1 MKTFAVAC
9 FFIGVVSLAI
19 LTVRRG
25 RKLPTSGPDYALAFV
40 GLAGVVAGVILL
52 FNRF

>member
-1 MKTFAVAC
+1 LKTFAVAC
-9 FFIGVVSLAI
+9 FFVGVVSLAA

-25 RKLPTSGPDYALAFV
+25 RKLAPRWLDYVLAFA
-40 GLAGVVAGVILL
+40 GLAGVVTGVILL

>member
-9 FFIGVVSLAI
+9 FFVGVVSLAV

-25 RKLPTSGPDYALAFV
+25 RKLPSTWPDYGLAFI
-40 GLAGVVAGVILL
+40 GLAGVVTGVILL

>member
-1 MKTFAVAC
+1 MKLFAVAC
-9 FFIGVVSLAI
+9 LFIGVVSLAI

-25 RKLPTSGPDYALAFV
+25 RKLPNSWPDYALAFL
-40 GLAGVVAGVILL
+40 GLAGVVTGVILL

>member
-1 MKTFAVAC
+1 MKLFAVAC
-9 FFIGVVSLAI
+9 FFVGVVSLAV

-25 RKLPTSGPDYALAFV
+25 RKLPASLPDYGLAFV
-40 GLAGVVAGVILL
+40 GLAGVVTEIILL